1 MTDTEPRN
9 ILPSRSER
17 VEEVCASA
25 NPRHNSLL
33 MSDKT
38 DLNGCKVHSG
48 WLSSSC
54 KKPKTRPT
62 AYETGKLGNV
72 PVSSNSCAQW

>member
-25 NPRHNSLL
+25 NPRRTSMDVKCILDGFPAAAKSQKHVRLHTKQEKMVL
-33 MSDKT
+33 
-38 DLNGCKVHSG
+38 
-48 WLSSSC
+48 
-54 KKPKTRPT
+54 
-62 AYETGKLGNV
+62 
-72 PVSSNSCAQW
+72 